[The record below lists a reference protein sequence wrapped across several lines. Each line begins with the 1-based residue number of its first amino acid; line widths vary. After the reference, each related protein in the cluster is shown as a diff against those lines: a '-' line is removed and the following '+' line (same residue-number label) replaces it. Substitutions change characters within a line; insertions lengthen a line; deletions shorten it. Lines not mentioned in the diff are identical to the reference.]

1 MAALCVM
8 HSCRRYIPFDDVII
22 LEEVISLSPFDDATM
37 WVKVA
42 EKLGDLTQ
50 VVRNVRSVKE
60 RLDLLLA
67 KFLRQDTTNRR
78 K

>member
-1 MAALCVM
+1 MAAPPVM
-8 HSCRRYIPFDDVII
+8 HSRRRYIPFDDVII
-22 LEEVISLSPFDDATM
+22 LEEVISLNPFDDAAM

-67 KFLRQDTTNRR
+67 QFLRQNPTNRR
-78 K
+78 M